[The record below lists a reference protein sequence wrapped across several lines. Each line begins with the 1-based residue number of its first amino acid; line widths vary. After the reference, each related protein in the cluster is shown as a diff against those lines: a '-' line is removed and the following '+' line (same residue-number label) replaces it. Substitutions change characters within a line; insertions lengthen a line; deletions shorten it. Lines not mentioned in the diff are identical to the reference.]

1 MLDENCFF
9 PENFMLNFFE
19 QTSKYFVS
27 CVITIFFS
35 LTQSFTLLHT
45 KSVQEKL
52 GDVLEKKELD
62 GTILTPIMPD
72 FFLSKEKY

>member
-1 MLDENCFF
+1 
-9 PENFMLNFFE
+9 MLNFFE
-19 QTSKYFVS
+19 QTSKYLVS

-45 KSVQEKL
+45 KSMQEKL
-52 GDVLEKKELD
+52 GDVLEEKELD